1 MFYRYLLGGALLTG
15 IAGCAHHTTFF
26 QPDARVRPTTA
37 APLPP
42 GTDSVLATAGRH
54 YRRSGF
60 YTLFFGKHYRDVWAT
75 PVWVLV
81 FDPATEMGGL
91 KFEKRGGGFQTV
103 SATLESSTGR
113 EYALRTLDKDPY
125 KTLPKVLRHTFVL
138 TLVRDATSAA
148 NPYAALTVPPLA
160 QAAGIP
166 HTHPRIFY
174 VPPSETNLG
183 TATDDMQGKLVML
196 EEKFDGAENLTPAF
210 GNAVDL
216 VDTDDVL
223 AGRYASPTHQID
235 QLAFARARLLDI
247 LIGDWDR
254 HEGQWQWA
262 EYQQNDHTIYRPVP
276 KDRDQVYFRFDDGLI
291 PWLMSRKWAVR
302 KFRTFRPRYEDVSG
316 TVHNAHFLDTR
327 ALPEITAAQFQQ
339 LATDLQRRLTDSV
352 IAVAVHQLPP
362 PIYELEGEYIAR
374 ALRERRAALPEA
386 ARQFY
391 HVLAEHVEVV
401 GTDEPDR
408 FVTERFS
415 DSTTR
420 VSVYR
425 LPRKKQQVVD
435 PKPYYQRTFRN
446 QDTKT
451 ITYFG
456 LRGEDEFVV
465 RGNVRT
471 GIRLNIHGGPN
482 EDTVVDSSQV
492 AGGKR
497 RMFYYDTK
505 TGNNLTPGPSTVDR
519 RRRGVASHAYD
530 REGY

>member
-1 MFYRYLLGGALLTG
+1 MLYRYLLGGALLTG
-15 IAGCAHHTTFF
+15 MAGCAHHNSFF
-26 QPDARVRPTTA
+26 QRDARVQPTA
-37 APLPP
+37 AEPLPP
-42 GTDSVLATAGRH
+42 GTDSVLAAAGRH
-54 YRRSGF
+54 YQRSGF
-60 YTLFFGKHYRDVWAT
+60 YKLFFGKHYRQVWAT
-75 PVWVLV
+75 PVRVPVLR
-81 FDPATEMGGL
+81 PATELGGL
-91 KFEKRGGGFQTV
+91 QFEKKGGGFQTI
-103 SATLESSTGR
+103 SATVENPQGR

-125 KTLPKVLRHTFVL
+125 QTLPKVLRHTFVL

-160 QAAGIP
+160 QAAGVP

-174 VPPSETNLG
+174 VRPGETGLGAISE
-183 TATDDMQGKLVML
+183 DMQGKLVLL

-216 VDTDDVL
+216 ADTDDVL
-223 AGRYASPTHQID
+223 AERYASPTHQID

-247 LIGDWDR
+247 WIGDWDR

-262 EYQQNDHTIYRPVP
+262 VYEQAGHTLYRPVP

-302 KFRTFRPRYEDVSG
+302 KFRTFRPHYEDVIG
-316 TVHNAHFLDTR
+316 TVRNAHFLDTR
-327 ALPEITAAQFQQ
+327 ALPEVTAAQFQQ
-339 LATDLQRRLTDSV
+339 LAADLQRSLTDSV
-352 IAVAVHQLPP
+352 IDVAVRQLPP
-362 PIYELEGEYIAR
+362 PIYALEGEYIAKSLR
-374 ALRERRAALPEA
+374 ARRDALPEA

-391 HVLAEHVEVV
+391 QLLAEHVEVA
-401 GTDEPDR
+401 GTDKADR
-408 FVTERFS
+408 FVTERLS

-425 LPRKKQQVVD
+425 LPDKNNKTPATQ
-435 PKPYYQRTFRN
+435 PYYQRTFRT
-446 QDTKT
+446 QETKD
-451 ITYFG
+451 ITFYG

-465 RGNVRT
+465 SGRVQK

-492 AGGKR
+492 ANGKNSTY
-497 RMFYYDTK
+497 YYDTK
-505 TGNNLTPGPSTVDR
+505 TGNVLTAGPSTADR

>member
-1 MFYRYLLGGALLTG
+1 MLYRYLLGGALLTG
-15 IAGCAHHTTFF
+15 MAGCAHHNTFF
-26 QPDARVRPTTA
+26 QRDARVLPPPTA
-37 APLPP
+37 ALPP

-54 YRRSGF
+54 YQRSGF
-60 YTLFFGKHYRDVWAT
+60 YMLFFGKHYREVWAT
-75 PVWVLV
+75 PVQVPVLN
-81 FDPATEMGGL
+81 PTTEMGGL
-91 KFEKRGGGFQTV
+91 KFEKRGGGFQTT
-103 SATLESSTGR
+103 SATVESQEGR

-125 KTLPKVLRHTFVL
+125 RTLPKVLRHTFVL

-160 QAAGIP
+160 QAAGVP

-174 VPPSETNLG
+174 VRPGETGLGAVSE
-183 TATDDMQGKLVML
+183 DMQGKLVML

-216 VDTDDVL
+216 ADTDDVL
-223 AGRYASPTHQID
+223 AERYASPTHQID

-262 EYQQNDHTIYRPVP
+262 VYAQNGRTLYRPVP

-302 KFRTFRPRYEDVSG
+302 KFRTFRPRYEDIPG
-316 TVHNAHFLDTR
+316 TVRNAHFLDTR
-327 ALPEITAAQFQQ
+327 ALPEVTAAQFQQ

-352 IAVAVHQLPP
+352 IAVAVRQLPP
-362 PIYELEGEYIAR
+362 PIYKLEGEYIAKSLR
-374 ALRERRAALPEA
+374 ARRDALPKA
-386 ARQFY
+386 AQEFY
-391 HVLAEHVEVV
+391 QLLAEHVEVA
-401 GTDEPDR
+401 GTDENER
-408 FVTERFS
+408 FVTERLS

-425 LPRKKQQVVD
+425 LPEKKGQTVD
-435 PKPYYQRTFRN
+435 PRPFYQRTFRT

-451 ITYFG
+451 ITFYG

-465 RGNVRT
+465 QGNVNK

-482 EDTVVDSSQV
+482 EDMVVDSSQV

-497 RMFYYDTK
+497 RTFYYDTK
-505 TGNNLTPGPSTVDR
+505 TGNELTEGPSTVDR
-519 RRRGVASHAYD
+519 RRRGVAAHAYD